1 MVARPGTF
9 SIPLANPVQHH
20 YPQQSPPQPPVQPQ
34 QVQQPRGAPMPA
46 PQSSRTYYQHEP
58 ADPHK
63 MEQSYSRSVTIVYWH
78 KVRADNPLQRAAA
91 LGA

>member
-9 SIPLANPVQHH
+9 TIPLTATTVQHH
-20 YPQQSPPQPPVQPQ
+20 YTQQSPSQPPAQVQ
-34 QVQQPRGAPMPA
+34 QVQQPRP
-46 PQSSRTYYQHEP
+46 SVNRSYYQQEP

-78 KVRADNPLQRAAA
+78 KVRPFISVIVQKQN
-91 LGA
+91 